1 LVGGYVFPDV
11 QFLAVSVALSS
22 TTEISLAIVIQSG
35 IEAKQNKTVEQD
47 ANLMFLQ
54 SNMNITL

>member
-1 LVGGYVFPDV
+1 MFPDV